1 VAIDRVEALGKRADL
16 QGPELRRELEAIPG
30 LQLSTEFFSLPLQCQ
45 RRDLLSNA
53 EPGRTQLIEQGV
65 GRRNQRLLVMVRNWL
80 RAPLSCAVYVLA
92 YGAFASRSGT
102 TRPLYEELAHLL
114 RQLRLSR
121 LKAWLE
127 EQERMALEE
136 EQQAQ
141 EMLGRPRPPSGVGRR
156 RGQERWDDDDP
167 SLPRP

>member
-1 VAIDRVEALGKRADL
+1 M
-16 QGPELRRELEAIPG
+16 
-30 LQLSTEFFSLPLQCQ
+30 QLSTEFFSLPLQCQ